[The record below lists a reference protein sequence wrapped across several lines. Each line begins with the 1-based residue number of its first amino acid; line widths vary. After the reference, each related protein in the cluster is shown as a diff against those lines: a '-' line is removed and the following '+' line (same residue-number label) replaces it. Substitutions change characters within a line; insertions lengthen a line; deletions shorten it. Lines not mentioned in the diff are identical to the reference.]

1 MSDEE
6 KLPEQ
11 EFDLIYEVQ
20 ASEYIASV
28 FYAISAVEGID
39 TALMS
44 KQEAKKINLIRDLNL
59 EIIYH
64 YTIKNYNEIF
74 NINDLSDTA
83 E

>member
-20 ASEYIASV
+20 ASEYIASA